1 MEIASRRRV
10 DSTFE
15 AAAGH
20 LGNRGGFASDAI
32 EAEVAARGY
41 DGEYLRYQ
49 NARNET
55 GMSSSSS
62 IEAFGKTVAM
72 IRRPSGGVTS
82 FLHKKYIF
90 TRIILLPLCCVN
102 HTIVIRGKSMSSICP
117 GSKSVAQDRLTRSLS
132 PVAEIPLN
140 CTLARRYLIQ
150 RPSFWTRRC
159 SFPTPR
165 FLFQER
171 YTLSH
176 NLLLVCISFP
186 YINSDRETTSLR

>member
-32 EAEVAARGY
+32 EAEIVARGY

-72 IRRPSGGVTS
+72 IRRPSGVTS
-82 FLHKKYIF
+82 FLHKKIYIYSYYF
-90 TRIILLPLCCVN
+90 ASSLLRKSYHRDTRQIDVVDLPW
-102 HTIVIRGKSMSSICP
+102 I
-117 GSKSVAQDRLTRSLS
+117 
-132 PVAEIPLN
+132 
-140 CTLARRYLIQ
+140 
-150 RPSFWTRRC
+150 
-159 SFPTPR
+159 
-165 FLFQER
+165 
-171 YTLSH
+171 
-176 NLLLVCISFP
+176 
-186 YINSDRETTSLR
+186 